1 MKMQRY
7 LAQDM
12 RQALARVRAELGPA
26 AVILGSRRVAE
37 GVEVTAAID
46 FDVEDRW
53 PPIGRAAPPPV
64 LPAATEEPPR
74 AEQPPVELPQVELPP
89 ESADL
94 GTEVRRLRELLETQL
109 AALAWNDFTRR
120 EPHKARVLEELTR
133 IGIAR
138 DIALGVVEQL
148 PADYDSAQ
156 SSRLPLALLARG
168 IAVASGDATVPPGA
182 LALVGPNGVGKTTTL
197 AKLATRWVLERGPRE
212 LTLVSADGDRLGS
225 HEQLQALGRLLGVPT
240 HVVDGPDALQRLLR
254 RVAGGG
260 LVLVDTPGI
269 APRSGRLEA
278 ELAPLVAPGSGIEVM
293 LVMSA
298 SAQAETLE
306 RALQRYRVLEPS
318 SCVLT
323 RLDEAAS
330 LGPALS
336 TLLRARLPVAWLCHG
351 PRIPDDIE
359 RARPHHLVA
368 RAVKL
373 ASRSAVAPD
382 VEQLASQFGGL
393 LHATG

>member
-1 MKMQRY
+1 MQRY
-7 LAQDM
+7 LAPDM
-12 RQALARVRAELGPA
+12 RQALVRVRAELGPS
-26 AVILGSRRVAE
+26 AVILASRRTAE

-53 PPIGRAAPPPV
+53 PPLGRAAPPPV
-64 LPAATEEPPR
+64 PPAEPR
-74 AEQPPVELPQVELPP
+74 AAPVAELPEAELPQERG
-89 ESADL
+89 DL
-94 GTEVRRLRELLETQL
+94 GVEVRRLRELLETQL

-138 DIALGVVEQL
+138 DVALGIVEQL
-148 PADYDSAQ
+148 PAGYDAAQ

-168 IAVASGDATVPPGA
+168 IATASGDATVPPGT
-182 LALVGPNGVGKTTTL
+182 LALVGPNGAGKTTTL

-225 HEQLQALGRLLGVPT
+225 HEQLQALGRLLGAPT
-240 HVVDGPDALQRLLR
+240 HAVAGADALQRLLR
-254 RVAGGG
+254 RIGARG
-260 LVLVDTPGI
+260 LVLIDTPGI
-269 APRSGRLEA
+269 APRSDRVES
-278 ELAPLVAPGSGIEVM
+278 ELAPLLGPGLGIEVA

-306 RALQRYRVLEPS
+306 RALQRYRALAPS

-336 TLLRARLPVAWLCHG
+336 TLLRSRMPVAWLCHG

-359 RARPHHLVA
+359 RARPHQLVA

-373 ASRSAVAPD
+373 AAKSVAAPD
-382 VEQLASQFGGL
+382 ADQLARHFGGS
-393 LHATG
+393 LHAAV

>member
-1 MKMQRY
+1 VKMQRY
-7 LAQDM
+7 LAPDM
-12 RQALARVRAELGPA
+12 RQALVRVRAELGPS

-46 FDVEDRW
+46 FAVEDRW
-53 PPIGRAAPPPV
+53 PPLGRAAPPPAPPPDV
-64 LPAATEEPPR
+64 REAPAAEP
-74 AEQPPVELPQVELPP
+74 AQLELPP
-89 ESADL
+89 ERGDL
-94 GTEVRRLRELLETQL
+94 GAEVRRLRELLETQL

-120 EPHKARVLEELTR
+120 EPHRARVLEELTR
-133 IGIAR
+133 LGIAR
-138 DIALGVVEQL
+138 DVALGIADQL
-148 PADYDSAQ
+148 PPDFDAAQ

-168 IAVASGDATVPPGA
+168 IHAAASDPTVSPGT
-182 LALVGPNGVGKTTTL
+182 LALVGPNGAGKTTTL

-225 HEQLQALGRLLGVPT
+225 HEQLQALGRLLGAPT
-240 HVVDGPDALQRLLR
+240 HVVDGPEALQRLLR
-254 RVAGGG
+254 RVAGRG

-269 APRSGRLEA
+269 APRSERVES
-278 ELAPLVAPGSGIEVM
+278 ELVPLLAPGSGIEVA

-306 RALQRYRVLEPS
+306 RALLHYQVLAPS
-318 SCVLT
+318 NCVLT

-336 TLLRARLPVAWLCHG
+336 MLLRSRLPVAWLCHG

-359 RARPHHLVA
+359 RARPHQLVA

-373 ASRSAVAPD
+373 AGKLATAPD
-382 VEQLASQFGGL
+382 ADQLASHFRGL
-393 LHATG
+393 LHAAG

>member
-1 MKMQRY
+1 MQRY
-7 LAQDM
+7 LAPDM
-12 RQALARVRAELGPA
+12 RQALLRVRNALGPD
-26 AVILGSRRVAE
+26 AVILSSRRLPE
-37 GVEVTAAID
+37 GVEVTAAVD
-46 FDVEDRW
+46 FEAADR
-53 PPIGRAAPPPV
+53 PAPVPATPVAAAPVPV
-64 LPAATEEPPR
+64 PREVPVTAEFAEER
-74 AEQPPVELPQVELPP
+74 G
-89 ESADL
+89 DL

-133 IGIAR
+133 IGVAR
-138 DIALGVVEQL
+138 DVALGIVEQL
-148 PADYDSAQ
+148 PPGYDAAQ

-168 IAVASGDATVPPGA
+168 IAAAPGDASVPQGTQA
-182 LALVGPNGVGKTTTL
+182 FVGPNGAGKTTTL
-197 AKLATRWVLERGPRE
+197 AKLATRWVLERGPRD

-225 HEQLQALGRLLGVPT
+225 HEQLQALGRLLGAPT
-240 HVVDGPDALQRLLR
+240 HAVDGPEALQRLLR

-260 LVLVDTPGI
+260 LVLIDTPGI
-269 APRSGRLEA
+269 APRSGRIDT
-278 ELAPLVAPGSGIEVM
+278 ELLPLLQRGSGIEVT

-306 RALQRYRVLEPS
+306 RALQRYGVLAPA

-336 TLLRARLPVAWLCHG
+336 VLLRSRLPVAWLCHG

-359 RARPHHLVA
+359 RARPHQLVA

-373 ASRSAVAPD
+373 AARSAVQPD
-382 VEQLASQFGGL
+382 ADQLARRFGGAR
-393 LHATG
+393 HAVA

>member
-12 RQALARVRAELGPA
+12 RQALVRVRAELGPG

-46 FDVEDRW
+46 YDVEDRW
-53 PPIGRAAPPPV
+53 PPFGRAAPPPPPPAEV
-64 LPAATEEPPR
+64 PAAEPPH
-74 AEQPPVELPQVELPP
+74 VELPLEHG
-89 ESADL
+89 DL

-120 EPHKARVLEELTR
+120 EPHKARVLEELAR
-133 IGIAR
+133 IGLAR
-138 DIALGVVEQL
+138 DVALGIVEQL
-148 PADYDSAQ
+148 PAGYDAAQ

-168 IAVASGDATVPPGA
+168 IPAAPGDATVPAGT
-182 LALVGPNGVGKTTTL
+182 LALVGPNGAGKTTTL

-225 HEQLQALGRLLGVPT
+225 HEQLQALGRLLGATT
-240 HVVDGPDALQRLLR
+240 HTVDGPDALQRLLR
-254 RVAGGG
+254 RVAGRG
-260 LVLVDTPGI
+260 LVLIDTPGI
-269 APRSGRLEA
+269 APRSGRVDA
-278 ELAPLVAPGSGIEVM
+278 ELVPLLAPGTGVEVA

-306 RALQRYRVLEPS
+306 RALQRYRVLAPS

-336 TLLRARLPVAWLCHG
+336 VLLRSRLQVAWLCHG

-359 RARPHHLVA
+359 RARPHQLVA

-373 ASRSAVAPD
+373 AGRSAAPPD
-382 VEQLASQFGGL
+382 AEQLARHFGEAL
-393 LHATG
+393 RAAV

>member
-7 LAQDM
+7 VAPDM
-12 RQALARVRAELGPA
+12 RQALVRVRAELGPS
-26 AVILGSRRVAE
+26 AVILGSRRVAQ

-53 PPIGRAAPPPV
+53 PPLGRTAPPPV
-64 LPAATEEPPR
+64 PPPDVRELPE
-74 AEQPPVELPQVELPP
+74 AEPQVEFPQ
-89 ESADL
+89 ERGDL
-94 GTEVRRLRELLETQL
+94 GAEVRRLRELLETQL

-138 DIALGVVEQL
+138 DLALGIVDQL
-148 PADYDSAQ
+148 PPGFDAAQ

-168 IAVASGDATVPPGA
+168 IPATASEPAVSPGT
-182 LALVGPNGVGKTTTL
+182 LALVGPNGAGKTTTL

-225 HEQLQALGRLLGVPT
+225 HEQLQALGRLLGAQT
-240 HVVDGPDALQRLLR
+240 HVVDGPQALQRLLR

-269 APRSGRLEA
+269 APRSDRVGSELVPL
-278 ELAPLVAPGSGIEVM
+278 LAPGMGIEVT

-306 RALQRYRVLEPS
+306 RALQRYQVLAPS
-318 SCVLT
+318 NCVLT

-336 TLLRARLPVAWLCHG
+336 MLLRSRLPVAWLCHG

-359 RARPHHLVA
+359 RARPHQLVA

-373 ASRSAVAPD
+373 AGKSAAPPD
-382 VEQLASQFGGL
+382 ADQLASHFRGQ
-393 LHATG
+393 LHAAG

>member
-1 MKMQRY
+1 MQRY
-7 LAQDM
+7 LAPDM
-12 RQALARVRAELGPA
+12 RQALVRVRAELGPS

-53 PPIGRAAPPPV
+53 PPLGRAAPPPAPPPDV
-64 LPAATEEPPR
+64 RETPAAEP
-74 AEQPPVELPQVELPP
+74 AQLELPP
-89 ESADL
+89 ERGDL
-94 GTEVRRLRELLETQL
+94 GAEVRRLRELLETQL

-120 EPHKARVLEELTR
+120 EPHRARVLEELTR
-133 IGIAR
+133 LGIAR
-138 DIALGVVEQL
+138 DVALGIADQL
-148 PADYDSAQ
+148 PPDFDAAQ

-168 IAVASGDATVPPGA
+168 IHAAASDPTVSPGT
-182 LALVGPNGVGKTTTL
+182 LALVGPNGAGKTTTL

-225 HEQLQALGRLLGVPT
+225 HEQLQALGRLLGAPT
-240 HVVDGPDALQRLLR
+240 HVVDGPEALQRLLR
-254 RVAGGG
+254 RVAGRG

-269 APRSGRLEA
+269 APRSERVES
-278 ELAPLVAPGSGIEVM
+278 ELVPLLAPGSGIEVA

-306 RALQRYRVLEPS
+306 RALLHYQVLAPS
-318 SCVLT
+318 NCVLT

-336 TLLRARLPVAWLCHG
+336 MLLRSRLPVAWLCHG

-359 RARPHHLVA
+359 RARPHQLVA

-373 ASRSAVAPD
+373 AGKLATAPD
-382 VEQLASQFGGL
+382 ADQLASHFRGL
-393 LHATG
+393 LHAAG

>member
-7 LAQDM
+7 LAPDM
-12 RQALARVRAELGPA
+12 RQALVRVRAELGPA
-26 AVILGSRRVAE
+26 AVILGTRRVHQ

-53 PPIGRAAPPPV
+53 PPLGRTAPPPV
-64 LPAATEEPPR
+64 PPPDVREAAEAEFPPMD
-74 AEQPPVELPQVELPP
+74 LPQERG
-89 ESADL
+89 DL
-94 GTEVRRLRELLETQL
+94 GTEVRLLRELLETQL

-120 EPHKARVLEELTR
+120 EPHMARVLEELTR
-133 IGIAR
+133 IGVAR
-138 DIALGVVEQL
+138 DVALGVLDEL
-148 PADYDSAQ
+148 PAGYDAAQ
-156 SSRLPLALLARG
+156 SGRLPLALLARG
-168 IAVASGDATVPPGA
+168 IAALPGDASVPPGT
-182 LALVGPNGVGKTTTL
+182 LALVGPNGAGKTTTL

-212 LTLVSADGDRLGS
+212 LTLISADGDRLGS

-254 RVAGGG
+254 RVVGGG
-260 LVLVDTPGI
+260 LVLIDTPGI
-269 APRSGRLEA
+269 GPRSDRIDADL
-278 ELAPLVAPGSGIEVM
+278 LPLLPPGAGIDVA
-293 LVMSA
+293 LVLSA

-306 RALQRYRVLEPS
+306 HALQRYGVLQPGC
-318 SCVLT
+318 CVFT

-336 TLLRARLPVAWLCHG
+336 MLLRSRLPVAWLCHG

-359 RARPHHLVA
+359 RARPHQLVA

-373 ASRSAVAPD
+373 AGKSGATPD
-382 VEQLASQFGGL
+382 AEQLARRFGGSL
-393 LHATG
+393 RAAV

>member
-1 MKMQRY
+1 MQRY
-7 LAQDM
+7 LAPDM
-12 RQALARVRAELGPA
+12 RQALVRVRAELGPS

-53 PPIGRAAPPPV
+53 PPLGRTAPPPV
-64 LPAATEEPPR
+64 PPLDVR
-74 AEQPPVELPQVELPP
+74 EPVEAGASQP
-89 ESADL
+89 EMPEERGDL
-94 GTEVRRLRELLETQL
+94 GAEVRRLRELLETQL

-120 EPHKARVLEELTR
+120 EPHKARVLEELAR

-138 DIALGVVEQL
+138 DVALGIVGQL
-148 PADYDSAQ
+148 PPDYDAAQ

-168 IAVASGDATVPPGA
+168 IPAAAGEPTVPPGT
-182 LALVGPNGVGKTTTL
+182 LALVGPNGAGKTTTL

-240 HVVDGPDALQRLLR
+240 HPVDGPDALQRLLR
-254 RVAGGG
+254 RVAGRG

-269 APRSGRLEA
+269 APRSDRVES
-278 ELAPLVAPGSGIEVM
+278 ELLPLLAPGSGIEVA

-306 RALQRYRVLEPS
+306 RALQRYQVLAPTN
-318 SCVLT
+318 CVLT

-336 TLLRARLPVAWLCHG
+336 VLLRSRLPVAWLCHG

-359 RARPHHLVA
+359 RARPHQLVA

-373 ASRSAVAPD
+373 AARSATAPNVD
-382 VEQLASQFGGL
+382 QLASHFRGA
-393 LHATG
+393 LHAAG

>member
-7 LAQDM
+7 LAPDM
-12 RQALARVRAELGPA
+12 RQALVRVRAELGPA

-53 PPIGRAAPPPV
+53 PPLGRTAPPPV
-64 LPAATEEPPR
+64 PPLDVR
-74 AEQPPVELPQVELPP
+74 EPVEAEAPQLEMPP
-89 ESADL
+89 ERDDL
-94 GTEVRRLRELLETQL
+94 GAEVRRLRELLETQL

-138 DIALGVVEQL
+138 DVALGIVGQL
-148 PADYDSAQ
+148 PPDFDAAQ
-156 SSRLPLALLARG
+156 SGRLPLALLSRG
-168 IAVASGDATVPPGA
+168 IPAAASESTVSPGT
-182 LALVGPNGVGKTTTL
+182 LALVGPNGAGKTTTL

-240 HVVDGPDALQRLLR
+240 HAVDGPEALQRLLR
-254 RVAGGG
+254 RVAGRG

-269 APRSGRLEA
+269 APRSDRVES
-278 ELAPLVAPGSGIEVM
+278 ELLPLLAPGSGIEVA

-306 RALQRYRVLEPS
+306 RALQRYRVLAPAN
-318 SCVLT
+318 CVLT

-336 TLLRARLPVAWLCHG
+336 MLLRSRLPVAWLCHG

-359 RARPHHLVA
+359 RARPHQLVA

-373 ASRSAVAPD
+373 AARSASGPD
-382 VEQLASQFGGL
+382 ADQLASHFKGA
-393 LHATG
+393 LHAAG

>member
-1 MKMQRY
+1 MQRY
-7 LAQDM
+7 LAPDM
-12 RQALARVRAELGPA
+12 RQALVRVRAELGPS

-53 PPIGRAAPPPV
+53 PPLGRAAPPPAPPPDV
-64 LPAATEEPPR
+64 REPPE
-74 AEQPPVELPQVELPP
+74 AEPAHFELPP
-89 ESADL
+89 ERGDL
-94 GTEVRRLRELLETQL
+94 GAEVRRLRELLETQL

-120 EPHKARVLEELTR
+120 EPHRARVLEELTR

-138 DIALGVVEQL
+138 DLALGIVGQL
-148 PADYDSAQ
+148 PSDYDASQ

-168 IAVASGDATVPPGA
+168 ILAADNEPTVSPGT
-182 LALVGPNGVGKTTTL
+182 LALVGPNGAGKTTTL
-197 AKLATRWVLERGPRE
+197 AKLATRWVLESGPRE

-225 HEQLQALGRLLGVPT
+225 HEQLQALGRLLGAPT
-240 HVVDGPDALQRLLR
+240 HSVDGPDALQRLLR
-254 RVAGGG
+254 RVAGRG

-269 APRSGRLEA
+269 APRSDRVESELVPL
-278 ELAPLVAPGSGIEVM
+278 LAPGTGIAVT

-306 RALQRYRVLEPS
+306 RGLQRYRVLAPS

-336 TLLRARLPVAWLCHG
+336 MLLRSRLPVSWLCHG

-359 RARPHHLVA
+359 RARPHQLVA

-373 ASRSAVAPD
+373 AARSANGPD
-382 VEQLASQFGGL
+382 ADQLASHFRGV
-393 LHATG
+393 LHAAG

>member
-7 LAQDM
+7 LAPDM
-12 RQALARVRAELGPA
+12 RQALVRVRAELGPA

-53 PPIGRAAPPPV
+53 PPLGRTAPPV
-64 LPAATEEPPR
+64 PPLDVC
-74 AEQPPVELPQVELPP
+74 EPVEAEAPQLGMPQERD
-89 ESADL
+89 DL
-94 GTEVRRLRELLETQL
+94 GAEVRRLRELLETQL

-138 DIALGVVEQL
+138 DVALGIVGQL
-148 PADYDSAQ
+148 PPDFDAAQ
-156 SSRLPLALLARG
+156 SGRLPLALLSRG
-168 IAVASGDATVPPGA
+168 IPAAASEPTVSPGT
-182 LALVGPNGVGKTTTL
+182 LALVGPNGAGKTTTL

-240 HVVDGPDALQRLLR
+240 HAVDGPEALQRLLR
-254 RVAGGG
+254 RVAGRG

-269 APRSGRLEA
+269 APRSDRVES
-278 ELAPLVAPGSGIEVM
+278 ELLPLLARGCGIEVA

-306 RALQRYRVLEPS
+306 RALQRYRVLAPA

-336 TLLRARLPVAWLCHG
+336 MLLRSRLPVAWLCHG

-359 RARPHHLVA
+359 RARPHQLVA

-373 ASRSAVAPD
+373 AARSASGPD
-382 VEQLASQFGGL
+382 ADQLAGHFKGA
-393 LHATG
+393 LHAAG

>member
-1 MKMQRY
+1 MQRY
-7 LAQDM
+7 LAPDM
-12 RQALARVRAELGPA
+12 RQALVRVRAELGPS
-26 AVILGSRRVAE
+26 AVILGSRRVVE

-53 PPIGRAAPPPV
+53 PPLGRAAPPPV
-64 LPAATEEPPR
+64 PPMDAREPVEP
-74 AEQPPVELPQVELPP
+74 ETPQLELPQERG
-89 ESADL
+89 DL

-138 DIALGVVEQL
+138 DVALGIVDQL
-148 PADYDSAQ
+148 PPDYDAAQ

-168 IAVASGDATVPPGA
+168 IPAAASEPTVSPGT
-182 LALVGPNGVGKTTTL
+182 LALVGPNGAGKTTTL

-240 HVVDGPDALQRLLR
+240 QVVDGPDALQRLLR
-254 RVAGGG
+254 RVAGRG

-269 APRSGRLEA
+269 APRSDRVA
-278 ELAPLVAPGSGIEVM
+278 SELLPLLAPGSGIEVA

-306 RALQRYRVLEPS
+306 RALQRYRVLAPAN
-318 SCVLT
+318 CVLT
-323 RLDEAAS
+323 RIDEAAS

-336 TLLRARLPVAWLCHG
+336 MLLRSRLPVAWLCHG

-359 RARPHHLVA
+359 RARPHQLVA

-373 ASRSAVAPD
+373 AARSASGPD
-382 VEQLASQFGGL
+382 ADQLASHFRGA
-393 LHATG
+393 LHAAG